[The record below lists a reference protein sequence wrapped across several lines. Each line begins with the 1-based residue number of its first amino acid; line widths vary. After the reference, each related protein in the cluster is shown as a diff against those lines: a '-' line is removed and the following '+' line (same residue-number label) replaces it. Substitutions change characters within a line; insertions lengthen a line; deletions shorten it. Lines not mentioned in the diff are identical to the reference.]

1 MVIKNAYFCD
11 ICVIIAGYGFPHVN
25 GSIDFDGS
33 NVKGDIPMNSQT
45 KAATALAAAILL
57 AVPGLAMSE
66 GGKTYKVTITNL
78 TAGQA
83 FTPPVLLTHS
93 KNTGIFTVGDPA
105 SFEIQQIAE
114 NGNNAPLQMAL
125 GSDVHVHQVVAG
137 TAPLVPANNP
147 GQTGF
152 GNSATFEITTRGSA
166 KFLSFA
172 SMLICTNDGFTG
184 LDSVRLPRHKK
195 TVYSVAYDAR
205 TEANTEDFA
214 DIVPP
219 CQGLVG
225 VSSDDAGTG
234 MSNPLLAED
243 GIIIPHA
250 GINGGAD
257 LLPEVH
263 GWGDPVAK
271 IEIERVR
278 NPHHD

>member
-1 MVIKNAYFCD
+1 MSSK
-11 ICVIIAGYGFPHVN
+11 
-25 GSIDFDGS
+25 
-33 NVKGDIPMNSQT
+33 T
-45 KAATALAAAILL
+45 TTATALAAAIML

-93 KNTGIFTVGDPA
+93 KRTGIFTVGYPA
-105 SFEIQQIAE
+105 SEEMQAIAE
-114 NGNNAPLQMAL
+114 NGNSAPLQMAL
-125 GSDVHVHQVVAG
+125 GNDVHVHEVVAG

-147 GQTGF
+147 GGTGF
-152 GNSATFEITTRGSA
+152 ASTAAFEITTHGSA
-166 KFLSFA
+166 RFLSFA

-184 LDSVRLPRHKK
+184 LDTVKLPKHSK
-195 TVYSVAYDAR
+195 TVYAGAYDAR
-205 TEANTEDFA
+205 TEANTEDFV

-219 CQGLVG
+219 CQGLIG

-243 GIIIPHA
+243 GIVIPHA

-257 LLPEVH
+257 LSPAAH

-278 NPHHD
+278 NNDDD